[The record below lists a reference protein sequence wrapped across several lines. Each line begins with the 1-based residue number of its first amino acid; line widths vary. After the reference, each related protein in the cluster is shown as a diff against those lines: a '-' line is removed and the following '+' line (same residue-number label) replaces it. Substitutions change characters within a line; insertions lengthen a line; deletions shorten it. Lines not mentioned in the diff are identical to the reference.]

1 VTSVIYINDTILAD
15 NSENNQCGGEKKHEV
30 KV

>member
-1 VTSVIYINDTILAD
+1 VTSIVYIGNTIMVD
-15 NSENNQCGGEKKHEV
+15 YSESNECGGEKKHEV